1 MTRVQRNITH
11 KLLPGE
17 APLPGAGASWD
28 IAPGESFSHQYQL
41 SFFFDLSAPG
51 KHTAYMEVV
60 DPSSRKWLRTNT
72 VQFEMEAPAQ

>member
-1 MTRVQRNITH
+1 MTRVQRNIAQ

-17 APLPGAGASWD
+17 APLPGAAPSWA
-28 IAPGESFSHQYQL
+28 IAPGESSSHQYQL